1 MLVGNHARGLTEKRG
16 GARGVGGL
24 PSRGGGGA
32 GVGVW
37 SWRGSLARGPRL
49 AKTFSHAFALTLLL
63 WPFFSD
69 EHAESGNPV
78 FLEEERTVEL

>member
-1 MLVGNHARGLTEKRG
+1 MVWRPPLKG
-16 GARGVGGL
+16 GW
-24 PSRGGGGA
+24 RGGGGSA
-32 GVGVW
+32 EVMW
-37 SWRGSLARGPRL
+37 GSLARGPPL

-78 FLEEERTVEL
+78 FFGRRENGRIMK